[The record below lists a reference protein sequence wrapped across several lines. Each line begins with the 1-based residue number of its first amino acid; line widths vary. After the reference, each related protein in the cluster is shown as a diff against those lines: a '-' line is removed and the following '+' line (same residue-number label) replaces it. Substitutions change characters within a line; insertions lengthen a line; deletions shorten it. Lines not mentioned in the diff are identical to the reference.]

1 MADSTEYLREQ
12 AERCRQLAKE
22 GATNSAAQALMVLAA
37 EYWEPGASLAV
48 SSLPKKGE

>member
-48 SSLPKKGE
+48 SSLPKKGK